1 MGKTDAHK
9 KYMWPNLFVDSSV
22 DDSYDRLSVVDY
34 IMCMARK
41 LKQLQ
46 KFNIEKLE

>member
-9 KYMWPNLFVDSSV
+9 KYMWPNMFVGSNAHA
-22 DDSYDRLSVVDY
+22 SYDQLSVVDY
-34 IMCMARK
+34 IMCMASK

-46 KFNIEKLE
+46 KFNIDKCQ